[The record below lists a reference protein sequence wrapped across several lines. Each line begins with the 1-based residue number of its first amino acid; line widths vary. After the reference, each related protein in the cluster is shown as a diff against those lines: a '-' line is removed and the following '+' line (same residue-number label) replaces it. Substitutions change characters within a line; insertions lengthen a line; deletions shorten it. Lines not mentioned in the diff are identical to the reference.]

1 MSETYYKIR
10 RAGGKPATTWIGSTS
25 CSRVFDPEQDTF
37 IVSEAELGICIH
49 NGNFK
54 LEGPAPAD
62 EIPPQPTQPPP
73 EPVVEEEP
81 EPIAEPEES
90 TETEPEPEEE

>member
-10 RAGGKPATTWIGSTS
+10 RSANQPKTTWIGSAPL
-25 CSRVFDPEQDTF
+25 SRVFDEDQDTF
-37 IVSEAELGICIH
+37 IVTEAELGVCIH

-54 LEGPAPAD
+54 LEGPAPAS

-73 EPVVEEEP
+73 EPELEP
-81 EPIAEPEES
+81 EAEAEAEVVD
-90 TETEPEPEEE
+90 EGGEN